1 MKTITRF
8 TFSPDTNVFKEGIY
22 NLTDLGA
29 FLENSF
35 YEAQNISQD
44 KIAHIIIF
52 DEDYTLIQSIKLNPN
67 CPKYTL
73 TSLKSTYKV
82 VIIGDGDVYIS
93 KKQE

>member
-1 MKTITRF
+1 MKTLIRF
-8 TFSPDTNVFKEGIY
+8 KFSPDTNIFKEGIY

-29 FLENSF
+29 FLENSL
-35 YEAQNISQD
+35 YEAQNVSQN
-44 KIAHIIIF
+44 KIANVLIF

-73 TSLKSTYKV
+73 ASLKSTYKV

>member
-1 MKTITRF
+1 MKAITRF
-8 TFSPDTNVFKEGIY
+8 TFSEDNNIFYEGIY

-35 YEAQNISQD
+35 YEAQNISQG
-44 KIAHIIIF
+44 KIANIIIF

-67 CPKYTL
+67 CSKHTL

-93 KKQE
+93 KKQ

>member
-1 MKTITRF
+1 MKALTRF
-8 TFSPDTNVFKEGIY
+8 TFSPNTNVFKEGIY
-22 NLTDLGA
+22 NLTDLEA
-29 FLENSF
+29 FLENSL

-52 DEDYTLIQSIKLNPN
+52 DEDYTLIQSIKLTPN
-67 CPKYTL
+67 FHKYTL
-73 TSLKSTYKV
+73 ASLKSSYKV

>member
-8 TFSPDTNVFKEGIY
+8 KFSPDTNVFKEGIY
-22 NLTDLGA
+22 NLTDLGT

-35 YEAQNISQD
+35 YEAQNISLD

-73 TSLKSTYKV
+73 ASLKSSYKV